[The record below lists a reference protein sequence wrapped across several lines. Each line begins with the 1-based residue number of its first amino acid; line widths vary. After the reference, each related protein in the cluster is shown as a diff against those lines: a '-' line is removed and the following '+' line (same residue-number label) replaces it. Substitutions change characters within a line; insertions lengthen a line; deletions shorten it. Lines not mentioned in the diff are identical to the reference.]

1 MVNTVAPQ
9 PALRTCPA
17 CALGGERRHEQWC
30 RVEAVVL
37 LAIAEEIGTVLALDA
52 PIAAIGDSLALV
64 IVVLD
69 IERRLDIDIPD
80 AELRAVVTVG
90 DLARAAE
97 RAMSGRR
104 A

>member
-1 MVNTVAPQ
+1 MNHTAPQ
-9 PALRTCPA
+9 PAPRTCPA

-37 LAIAEEIGTVLALDA
+37 LAIAEETGAVLALDA
-52 PIAAIGDSLALV
+52 PVTAIGDSLALV
-64 IVVLD
+64 VVVFD

-80 AELRAVVTVG
+80 ADLRACVTVG

>member
-37 LAIAEEIGTVLALDA
+37 LAIAEETGAVLALDA
-52 PIAAIGDSLALV
+52 PLTAIGDSLALV
-64 IVVLD
+64 VMVLD
-69 IERRLDIDIPD
+69 VERRLDIDIAD
-80 AELRAVVTVG
+80 ADLRAAVTVG

-97 RAMSGRR
+97 RAMGPQR
-104 A
+104 